1 MAVAKKYCI
10 NSPLNNSFLG
20 FRHSILVILE
30 QIFKKMIEKL
40 EEIKHRFE
48 EVSQLIV
55 QPDTASDMKKF
66 GKLNKEYKELEKIIF
81 KYRKYIEA
89 TSNLSDAK
97 EILDNEK
104 DPDFREMA
112 KSEIDELE
120 PQIIQ
125 LEEELKLMLIPKDPN
140 DSKNIILEVRAGT
153 GGDEASIF
161 AGDIFKMYKAFAEK
175 NRWNFS
181 ILNFSDGTLG
191 GFKEIV
197 ASVEGEDVY
206 GKLKFES
213 GVHRV
218 QRVPETESQGRLHT
232 SAATVAVLPEAE
244 EVDVELNMGDIRKDT
259 FRASGAGGQHIN
271 KTESAVR
278 LTHIPSGL
286 VVECQDS
293 RSQHANL
300 DKALKVLRSRLY
312 KMESQKH
319 NEAISSKRKNMV
331 GSGDRSDK
339 IRTYNYP
346 QSRVTD
352 HRIGLSVFNL
362 PNVMNGDIDEFIEQL
377 RIAEN
382 AEQMKEQAKDN
393 V

>member
-1 MAVAKKYCI
+1 
-10 NSPLNNSFLG
+10 
-20 FRHSILVILE
+20 
-30 QIFKKMIEKL
+30 MIEKL

-48 EVSQLIV
+48 EVGQLIV
-55 QPDTASDMKKF
+55 QPDIVTDMDKF
-66 GKLNKEYKELEKIIF
+66 GKLNKEYKDLEKIVV
-81 KYRKYIEA
+81 KYKEFTEA
-89 TSNLSDAK
+89 SSNLSNAK
-97 EILDNEK
+97 EVLVNEK
-104 DPDFREMA
+104 DPEFREMA
-112 KSEIDELE
+112 KAEIDELE
-120 PQIIQ
+120 PLIDS
-125 LEEELKLMLIPKDPN
+125 LEEQLKILLIPKDPN
-140 DSKNIILEVRAGT
+140 DSKNVILEIRAGT

-161 AGDIFKMYKAFAEK
+161 AGDLFRMYKSYSEDQK
-175 NRWNFS
+175 WNFS
-181 ILNFSDGTLG
+181 VLNFNEGSAG
-191 GFKEIV
+191 GYKEIV

-206 GKLKFES
+206 AKLKFES

-218 QRVPETESQGRLHT
+218 QRVPATESQGRVHT

-278 LTHIPSGL
+278 LTHAPSGL
-286 VVECQDS
+286 VVECQDG
-293 RSQHANL
+293 RSQHANY

-312 KMESQKH
+312 EIELQKH
-319 NEAISSKRKNMV
+319 NAEISSQRKSMV

-346 QSRVTD
+346 QGRVTD

-362 PNVMNGDIDEFIEQL
+362 PNVMNGDIEEFIEQL

-382 AEQMKEQAKDN
+382 AELMKEEAE
-393 V
+393 